1 MLVDDPPEHRR
12 IASAIP
18 RAFRV
23 HHRDRTSLADA
34 KAVGFRPQDAA
45 SLGQPQFFEALFEK
59 IPRRDGALAIAAL
72 RIGLIGAEKNVTAG
86 GGDAHRGGEIPE
98 AGQFVGWHMIKSANA

>member
-18 RAFRV
+18 RAFRI

-34 KAVGFRPQDAA
+34 KAVGFRSQDAPR
-45 SLGQPQFFEALFEK
+45 LRQPQFLEALLEK
-59 IPRRDGALAIAAL
+59 IPRRDGALTLAAL
-72 RIGLIGAEKNVTAG
+72 RIGLIGAEKNVPAG
-86 GGDAHRGGEIPE
+86 GGDAHRGGEVPE
-98 AGQFVGWHMIKSANA
+98 A